1 MSSNGDPAV
10 NVVVVEDADVVIVS
24 DVNNGN
30 MQATMH
36 FVAKSKRK
44 CQKH

>member
-36 FVAKSKRK
+36 SVAKSKQK